1 MEDAYR
7 RDLTINSL
15 FYNINTEEIED
26 LTERGLVD
34 LSEHVI
40 RTPLPPLVTFT
51 DDPLRALRAIRFACR
66 FNFHIDKDLL
76 DACSQ
81 ENVRKLLGEKVSRE
95 RIRSEMDLILE
106 THYSHRAFYLL
117 YHTDLLQEIIPP
129 LHQLHQKYDFHLIE
143 FNFVPP
149 KIDEELSSRIYAEG
163 CFSVLLAH
171 RLFQLLRSSSSS
183 SSTYP
188 EELRASLFGDVLQ
201 KVTPGFIHTNLL

>member
-1 MEDAYR
+1 MIALGTPMEDAYR

-34 LSEHVI
+34 LSQHVI

-76 DACSQ
+76 VACGQ

-106 THYSHRAFYLL
+106 TRYFHRAFYLL
-117 YHTDLLQEIIPP
+117 YHTGLLQVIIPP
-129 LHQLHQKYDFHLIE
+129 FHQLHKKYDFHSSE
-143 FNFVPP
+143 FNSAPP
-149 KIDEELSSRIYAEG
+149 KIDEELSSNMYAES
-163 CFSVLLAH
+163 CFSVMLVH
-171 RLFQLLRSSSSS
+171 RLFKLLPSSFYSSK
-183 SSTYP
+183 Y
-188 EELRASLFGDVLQ
+188 ADVL
-201 KVTPGFIHTNLL
+201 TPGFIHTNLL